1 MATWTTGET
10 PAATKFQAL
19 DDRVT
24 AVENFDAGM
33 KRGSY
38 SGNAGTSGQVTIP
51 HGLGATPV
59 AAFAIMN
66 DSANTVYVAR
76 IVSFDSTN
84 VIVAIRNS
92 STGAQVA
99 AGQPAPFYWLALA

>member
-1 MATWTTGET
+1 MATWVTGET
-10 PAATKFQAL
+10 PAAAKFQAL

-24 AVENFDAGM
+24 AVENFDAGI
-33 KRGSY
+33 KRGFY
-38 SGNAGTSGQVTIP
+38 SGNAGTNGQVTVA

-66 DSANTVYVAR
+66 DSANSVYVAR

-84 VIVAIRNS
+84 IVVAIRNS
-92 STGAQVA
+92 SSGAQVA
-99 AGQPAPFYWLALA
+99 AGQSAPFYWLALA